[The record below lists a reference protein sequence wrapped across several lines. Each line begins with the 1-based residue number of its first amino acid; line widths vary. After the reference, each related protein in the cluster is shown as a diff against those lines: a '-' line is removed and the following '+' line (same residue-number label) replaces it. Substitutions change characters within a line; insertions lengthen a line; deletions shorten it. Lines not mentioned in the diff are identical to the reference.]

1 MTDTPFTYCDHCGE
15 STPVSRM
22 YHYERLPW
30 PIDSAHAGESG
41 SVCALCQ
48 HNLEE
53 ARVS

>member
-1 MTDTPFTYCDHCGE
+1 MKNIPITYCDHCGE
-15 STPVSRM
+15 PTPITKM

-30 PIDSAHAGESG
+30 PVDSANAGESG